1 MNRYLDQQ
9 SYPNQ
14 KRVVVYREIVKD
26 VKDNGRPYLIAYQ
39 DNLLRAMNDL
49 TPAVFKLYVFMLF
62 NKDKYP
68 LRFSPEYISK
78 MTGICK
84 DTVRKGMTQL
94 EEKGY
99 LEYVDNCK
107 YNFKETPDLKT
118 SIYNWED

>member
-1 MNRYLDQQ
+1 
-9 SYPNQ
+9 
-14 KRVVVYREIVKD
+14 
-26 VKDNGRPYLIAYQ
+26 
-39 DNLLRAMNDL
+39 
-49 TPAVFKLYVFMLF
+49 
-62 NKDKYP
+62 
-68 LRFSPEYISK
+68 

-94 EEKGY
+94 EQKGY